1 VTKRTLRNY
10 VLLPIAIAL
19 SASLIQAQSGTTTRI
34 EENDKSIVYHGTWYT
49 NGNPLNSGGSSA
61 LTNAI
66 GATAVVNFTGTG
78 ITWIGALDP
87 WAGMATVYL
96 DGTLNTVDTYG
107 GSIAGSTLYQQAL
120 FKARGLANGPHTLSI
135 EVTHRRDANGLG
147 SWVWIDAFDIE
158 NGSGVTGAFTAGTGR
173 TEQNSPALTYTGVWL
188 PNTSSAQSGGS
199 AVLATNPGSRAT
211 ISFKGTGI
219 TWIAYRDEWS
229 GIARVYVDGVLTST
243 VDTYL
248 SPFQAQAA
256 AYVIN
261 GLVSGTHTLTI
272 EATGTHSS
280 GSSDSWIWVDAFDV
294 VGSTSEAVPP
304 SPAGVS
310 PGAGNGTSQT
320 FAFTF
325 TDPAG
330 GQNFSAADVLIN
342 NVLDARQACS
352 IKFVLSGAASGS
364 IFLADDTG
372 VMGAPGSAMPL
383 PGSGSA
389 GNSQCS
395 VNAGGSS
402 ASWTGNTLMLT
413 LAITFNTS
421 FYGNKVVFLAAHD
434 KTSITTGW
442 QALGTWGVPGFTAVG
457 PAVGGVSPAQSSAR
471 SQIYTFTFTDT
482 DGGQNI
488 AVATALINGTLD
500 GRQACYLAFV
510 PSGPVAGEVFLVDD
524 TASSYQALAVPGS
537 GNIANSQCSI
547 AATGSSVNVSGNTL
561 TLTLAIT
568 FKPAFAG
575 SRIIFVEARSMTLSS
590 GWQTVGNVTLP

>member
-1 VTKRTLRNY
+1 MRNY
-10 VLLPIAIAL
+10 FLLPVAIAVC
-19 SASLIQAQSGTTTRI
+19 ASFSHAQSGTITRI
-34 EENDKSIVYHGTWYT
+34 EETDKSIIYQGTWYT
-49 NGNPLNSGGSSA
+49 NGNSLNSGGSSA

-66 GATAVVNFTGTG
+66 GATAVLNFTGTG

-107 GSIAGSTLYQQAL
+107 GGVSGNTLYQQAL
-120 FKARGLANGPHTLSI
+120 FKARGLTNGPHTLSI

-158 NGSGVTGAFTAGTGR
+158 NGSGVTGAFTAGVGR
-173 TEQNSPALTYTGVWL
+173 TEQNSPALTYTGTWL
-188 PNTSSAQSGGS
+188 PNTSPVQSGGS
-199 AVLATNPGSRAT
+199 AVLATNAGSRAT

-229 GIARVYVDGVLTST
+229 GIARVYVDGVLKET

-256 AYVIN
+256 AYVID

-294 VGSTSEAVPP
+294 VDSGGGAVPP
-304 SPAGVS
+304 SPTGVS
-310 PGAGNGTSQT
+310 PGAGNGASQT
-320 FAFTF
+320 FAFTY

-364 IFLADDTG
+364 VFLADDMG
-372 VMGAPGSAMPL
+372 VMGGPGSAVPL

-389 GNSQCS
+389 SNSQCS
-395 VNAGGSS
+395 VSAGGSS
-402 ASWTGNTLMLT
+402 ASWAGNILTLT
-413 LAITFNTS
+413 LAITFNAS
-421 FYGNKVVFLAAHD
+421 FSGNKVVYLAAHD
-434 KTSITTGW
+434 KSSSTTGW
-442 QALGTWGVPGFTAVG
+442 QALGTWGVPGFTPVG
-457 PAVGGVSPAQSSAR
+457 PAVVGVSPAQSNAR
-471 SQIYTFTFTDT
+471 SQSFTFTFTDT
-482 DGGQNI
+482 SGGQDI

-510 PSGPVAGEVFLVDD
+510 PSGPAAGEVYLVDD
-524 TASSYQALAVPGS
+524 AASSYQGLALPGLGS
-537 GNIANSQCSI
+537 IANSQCSI
-547 AATGSSVNVSGNTL
+547 AATGSSVNASGNTL

-568 FKPAFAG
+568 FTPAFTG
-575 SRIIFVEARSMTLSS
+575 NRIIFVQARSMTLNS